1 MPLAARYL
9 LQEKRQ
15 NGQPV
20 DPVARFHLGN
30 GARIERLNW
39 RADHSQRRLE
49 QSAGL
54 MVNYVY
60 HPADIEPNHEAF
72 ASRQLITVAPEIH
85 ELLKEAPKE
94 LTAGVRLSRRS
105 GLSRMIRRA

>member
-1 MPLAARYL
+1 
-9 LQEKRQ
+9 
-15 NGQPV
+15 
-20 DPVARFHLGN
+20 VARFHLGN